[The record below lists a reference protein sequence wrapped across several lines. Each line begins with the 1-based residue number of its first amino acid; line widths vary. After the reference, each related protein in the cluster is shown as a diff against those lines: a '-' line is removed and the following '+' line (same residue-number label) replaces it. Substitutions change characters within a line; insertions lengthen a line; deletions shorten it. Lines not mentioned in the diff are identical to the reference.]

1 MKKLLFVLLVLL
13 SVPATAQNILF
24 APRVGLNLADMTNAG
39 GDLKPGINIGL
50 AGEYMLSE
58 GFSIES
64 GLFYSMQGTKVSE
77 SGVTVKMKND
87 YINIPVY
94 AKAYLA
100 EGFNV
105 FAGPQFGFK
114 VSEKVEASL
123 IGVSY
128 SEDLDMIEPF
138 DFSIGIGFG
147 YQFKQGLQLS
157 ANYNLGLTNTIKALS
172 SFNDIEFFDDV
183 NSKNNVIQLNVGW
196 RF

>member
-77 SGVTVKMKND
+77 SGVTVKMKKKAIIKKEYLR
-87 YINIPVY
+87 YISFCL
-94 AKAYLA
+94 K
-100 EGFNV
+100 
-105 FAGPQFGFK
+105 
-114 VSEKVEASL
+114 
-123 IGVSY
+123 
-128 SEDLDMIEPF
+128 
-138 DFSIGIGFG
+138 
-147 YQFKQGLQLS
+147 
-157 ANYNLGLTNTIKALS
+157 LTKCHL
-172 SFNDIEFFDDV
+172 
-183 NSKNNVIQLNVGW
+183 NS
-196 RF
+196 